1 MPLWGS
7 LKRLH
12 CDQGAANLVSKV
24 IKSLCAILGTCHTT
38 DGPPM
43 IGPPRTIRGNCRCS
57 IHSTVNGSPR
67 TIHGAIDG
75 STLPLIVPSIFHE
88 KKPNVCFFRSS
99 IIIIFILRMSQM
111 PSTHC
116 FLRTEIRS
124 ICHKVVWL

>member
-12 CDQGAANLVSKV
+12 CDQGVANLVSKV

-43 IGPPRTIRGNCRCS
+43 IGPPPRTIRGNCRCS

-75 STLPLIVPSIFHE
+75 STLPLIVPSIFRE
-88 KKPNVCFFRSS
+88 KKLNVCFFRSS
-99 IIIIFILRMSQM
+99 IFFFYIPNVPNS
-111 PSTHC
+111 STHC

-124 ICHKVVWL
+124 ICHKTVWL